1 MSKQAKI
8 NTLIDANPDFKD
20 LSDTVRL
27 LKGGEVIS
35 QSDFFHQDFA
45 FNAVKMFDKS
55 LETFWHCQ
63 VKDGKKM
70 MLLIIFVNNFISFI

>member
-27 LKGGEVIS
+27 LKGGEVILIENIR
-35 QSDFFHQDFA
+35 FF
-45 FNAVKMFDKS
+45 K
-55 LETFWHCQ
+55 EERY
-63 VKDGKKM
+63 
-70 MLLIIFVNNFISFI
+70 